1 MNKILSIESVS
12 AGYGGEIIL
21 KDVNLEISAHDFLG
35 VIGPNGGG
43 KTTLLKVMMGLIKPV
58 RGKIIFT
65 DGNDND
71 QRNLFGYLP
80 QVSKSDNKFPIPVME
95 VVLSGLSKA
104 GKWMN
109 IPTKADKEL
118 ARAIMEKTG
127 ILGLRDKVIGELS
140 GGQMQRVFLAR
151 AIIASPRLLVL
162 DEPNTYVDSN
172 FEKDLYELLI
182 ELNKEMAVIV
192 VSHDLG
198 MVSSYVKT
206 IACVNRGLHYH
217 HSNVITEE
225 LLTAYNCPIDLIAH
239 GDLPHRILK
248 EHSHHDHDHH

>member
-162 DEPNTYVDSN
+162 DEPNT
-172 FEKDLYELLI
+172 
-182 ELNKEMAVIV
+182 
-192 VSHDLG
+192 
-198 MVSSYVKT
+198 
-206 IACVNRGLHYH
+206 
-217 HSNVITEE
+217 
-225 LLTAYNCPIDLIAH
+225 
-239 GDLPHRILK
+239 
-248 EHSHHDHDHH
+248 